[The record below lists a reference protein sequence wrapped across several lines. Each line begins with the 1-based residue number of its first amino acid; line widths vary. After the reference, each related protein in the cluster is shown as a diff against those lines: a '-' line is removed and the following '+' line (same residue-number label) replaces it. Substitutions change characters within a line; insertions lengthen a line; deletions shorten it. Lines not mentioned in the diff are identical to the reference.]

1 MLYFN
6 FTPNCHL
13 SVVSITFVPHLFM
26 PQLRACYTLLTR
38 AADFQGLIGFNSL
51 SSAAG
56 PVITAEWKTHVGS
69 AGLGIGVGSSDIT
82 MFIQ

>member
-26 PQLRACYTLLTR
+26 PQLRACYRLLTR
-38 AADFQGLIGFNSL
+38 AADFQGLIGFSSL
-51 SSAAG
+51 SSADG
-56 PVITAEWKTHVGS
+56 PVITAEWKTHEGS
-69 AGLGIGVGSSDIT
+69 AALGIGVGSSDIT